1 MPFRFLRVSAT
12 NIRNC
17 TMRMS
22 NAGSKHWFDRFFF
35 FFLKIFNN
43 RARFSQQTSQ
53 QTNKQKQS
61 KKMGLKKK
69 KKEKQRVQSMRC
81 RISSQG
87 VKTKCTLCTRS
98 RTNRTIGSKLSTMNG
113 RCVCVC
119 VWVGGTV
126 QKVTMAST
134 GGGTLPVQNRRV
146 LQTSAGCSRDVTTP

>member
-17 TMRMS
+17 TMRKS

-43 RARFSQQTSQ
+43 RARFPQQTSQ

-61 KKMGLKKK
+61 KKMGLKKTK
-69 KKEKQRVQSMRC
+69 NKQRVQSMRC

-113 RCVCVC
+113 RGVCAC
-119 VWVGGTV
+119 GSEERCRSS
-126 QKVTMAST
+126 QFSST
-134 GGGTLPVQNRRV
+134 GGGTLPVQSRRV
-146 LQTSAGCSRDVTTP
+146 LRTSTGCSRDVTTP

>member
-1 MPFRFLRVSAT
+1 MPFRCLRVSAT

-17 TMRMS
+17 TMRKS

-43 RARFSQQTSQ
+43 RARFPQQTSQ

-69 KKEKQRVQSMRC
+69 KKKGKTPSAVNALSHIVSRRENQMYNMYTIEDKQN
-81 RISSQG
+81 
-87 VKTKCTLCTRS
+87 
-98 RTNRTIGSKLSTMNG
+98 NRQPTIYNEWE

-119 VWVGGTV
+119 G
-126 QKVTMAST
+126 SEERC
-134 GGGTLPVQNRRV
+134 RRSQSPPHGV
-146 LQTSAGCSRDVTTP
+146 EHFPYRTARSYGRPQDVTTP